1 MTKNSSCKNNMPE
14 KQIIH
19 FPEGLLGI
27 PHLNKYIMLSP
38 EKKLPFMYLQSVEE
52 EALAFIVI
60 DPYLYMPDYSFDI
73 SDDVIDFL
81 GVTKESDILVLSVV
95 VIPSDISRMTANFA
109 APVLINVNNR
119 RAKQIVLQDDK
130 YRIRQPIFEIY
141 KSIVNQGA

>member
-141 KSIVNQGA
+141 KSIVNRGA

>member
-1 MTKNSSCKNNMPE
+1 MTKNSSCKNHVPE

-19 FPEGLLGI
+19 FPEGLLGLS
-27 PHLNKYIMLSP
+27 HLNKYIMLSP

-52 EALAFIVI
+52 ETLAFIVI

-95 VIPSDISRMTANFA
+95 VIPSDITRMTANFA

-141 KSIVNQGA
+141 KSIVNRGA

>member
-1 MTKNSSCKNNMPE
+1 LTKNSSCKNNMPE

-141 KSIVNQGA
+141 KSIVNRGA

>member
-1 MTKNSSCKNNMPE
+1 MPE

-38 EKKLPFMYLQSVEE
+38 EKKLQFMYLQSVEE

-95 VIPSDISRMTANFA
+95 VIERYA
-109 APVLINVNNR
+109 
-119 RAKQIVLQDDK
+119 DD
-130 YRIRQPIFEIY
+130 
-141 KSIVNQGA
+141 G